1 MTGRVIVFV
10 GAPTATELLDTW
22 SPHEDA
28 SGQAKDATPS
38 NGGPRWRRLDIPDK
52 VRFPEASPL
61 EEVRFLSSS
70 FPETQ
75 LHAEETRWTPHT
87 PLETYIEQSFA
98 IFEDEGPQL
107 DVGERSHTILQAD
120 TQPIDTSMVLTLTP
134 MPAYTFDIRIP
145 DLEDLPSQKMIA
157 QGTYKHH
164 EFSILVAIIDIGQT
178 AVVRTKKGEDLEIAR
193 LVVGDPTVSAL
204 EVSLWGWTAEW
215 AKEFRRQ
222 DIILFEGLG
231 LQSFENR
238 VSASTR
244 RNRTRCSLL
253 YRTQRLHREDDQW
266 RPNLAG
272 HDEQTKRVR
281 ELRDWVL
288 RFVHVGGHQHESNT
302 SFVPEES
309 QMLP

>member
-10 GAPTATELLDTW
+10 GAPTATQLIETW

-38 NGGPRWRRLDIPDK
+38 NGAPRWRRLDIPDK
-52 VRFPEASPL
+52 VRFPETSPL
-61 EEVRFLSSS
+61 EEVRFLPSS

-75 LHAEETRWTPHT
+75 LHAEETRRTPHT
-87 PLETYIEQSFA
+87 PFETYIEQSFA

-107 DVGERSHTILQAD
+107 DVGERSSLQAD

-145 DLEDLPSQKMIA
+145 DLEDLPSQKMVA
-157 QGTYKHH
+157 PGTYKHH
-164 EFSILVAIIDIGQT
+164 DFSILVAIIDIGQT
-178 AVVRTKKGEDLEIAR
+178 AVIRTKKGKDLEIAR

-222 DIILFEGLG
+222 DIILFDGLG
-231 LQSFENR
+231 LQSFNNR
-238 VSASTR
+238 
-244 RNRTRCSLL
+244 
-253 YRTQRLHREDDQW
+253 RLHREDDQW
-266 RPNLAG
+266 RPSLAG
-272 HDEQTKRVR
+272 NDEQTKRVR

-288 RFVHVGGHQHESNT
+288 RFVHVGGDQHESNT
-302 SFVPEES
+302 SFVPKES